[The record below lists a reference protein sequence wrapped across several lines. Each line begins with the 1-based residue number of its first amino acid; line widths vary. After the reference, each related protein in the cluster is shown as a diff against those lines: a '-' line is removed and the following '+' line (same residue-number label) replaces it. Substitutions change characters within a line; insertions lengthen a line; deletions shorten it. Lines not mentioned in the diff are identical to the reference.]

1 MKSFQSPALL
11 LVYGEGGH
19 AEEMRRLLDNL
30 SDGLF
35 SELSLVAI
43 TEAGAKDIHS
53 DIVRHNVTE
62 VRDKQKGIRIFS
74 LFKSLWILFRQ
85 LYQVFARNNVRF
97 VITTG
102 PGLAIPVSLYA
113 RFKGIQVLHVET
125 CCRFYS
131 KSLTGKFMEKLAT
144 DFWVQNEELLS
155 LYPDAKYC
163 GRL

>member
-1 MKSFQSPALL
+1 MKPLQSPALL

-19 AEEMRRLLDNL
+19 AEEMRRLLANL
-30 SDGLF
+30 TDRLF

-43 TEAGAKDIHS
+43 TESGAKDIHP
-53 DIVRHNVTE
+53 DIVRYNVTE
-62 VRDKQKGIRIFS
+62 VRDKQKGIRFFS
-74 LFKSLWILFRQ
+74 LLKSLWGLYRQ
-85 LYQVFARNNVRF
+85 LYQVFAHNNVRF

-113 RFKGIQVLHVET
+113 RIKGLKVLHVET
-125 CCRFYS
+125 CSRFYS

-144 DFWVQNEELLS
+144 DFWVQNEELLA